1 MRITLHQLG
10 KRFNR
15 QWIFKNIDYTFEANF
30 GYAITGP
37 NGSGKS
43 TLLQVLAGSM
53 LHSSGQIAYWHL
65 QQKVPPQ
72 QQYQHVAI
80 AAPYLE
86 LIEELTLAEFLQFHH
101 QFKPFAP
108 AHSFSAMAQTVGLQ
122 HALHRQIRLFS
133 SGMKQRV
140 KLAQAF
146 FSQAPVLLL
155 DEPTANLDAEGIA
168 LYHSLI
174 QQFSANRI
182 VIVGSNDAQETQFC
196 QHSLHLPHYQ

>member
-1 MRITLHQLG
+1 VHISLHQVG

-15 QWIFKNIDYTFEANF
+15 QWIFKGVTASFT
-30 GYAITGP
+30 GGQSYAIEGP

-53 LHSSGQIAYWHL
+53 LHSQGEIL
-65 QQKVPPQ
+65 
-72 QQYQHVAI
+72 YQLYDNKIPSAAVYRHVGM

-86 LIEELTLAEFLQFHH
+86 LIEELTLTEFLHFHSR
-101 QFKPFAP
+101 FKTLLPGHTSSSVIERLGLRSA
-108 AHSFSAMAQTVGLQ
+108 AHLQ
-122 HALHRQIRLFS
+122 LRLFS

-146 FSQAPVLLL
+146 FFQTELLVL

-168 LYHSLI
+168 LYFWMVEHL
-174 QQFSANRI
+174 SANRLLL
-182 VIVGSNDAQETQFC
+182 VGSNDAHETRFC
-196 QHSLHLPHYQ
+196 NHRLYLPDYK